1 MKTIKKKEGKKDKK
15 KELTKKQKYTVRGIF
30 IGVFVASL
38 LVNGL
43 FFVNLQMEV
52 FSTGAGDF
60 NFNFSGIEIIEP
72 YGDTSKS
79 AVIFSDNYGNP
90 GIDAGRTNWDFD
102 PTQSADMYFD
112 LLEDHPIDLDDKMGW
127 VYGIQD
133 KYSKLVG
140 VDNSWY
146 GSSGIS
152 IDIDSKN
159 SGIPDL
165 TISLDNVYPSD
176 SNGEPDD
183 TYDYEFIER
192 TLIDSLGNER
202 AIELGIGFITLE
214 LSVSIIPDY
223 YIAVKSTNAN
233 LLQTLNAEV
242 VGDYKHIAQYH
253 DTAGA
258 SLSFIAVLRL
268 DINEL
273 DFGEFGTLN
282 PESFNFG
289 NGILGVYK
297 RGFGD
302 VSEIDSPD
310 DPYLIGTQDTTTW
323 LFPGSN
329 DIIATQNQRC
339 PMFDSPESAIDK
351 TDELVSSQT
360 KTKDFKENNPNTVF
374 FTFGQNV
381 ELGMDYEK
389 NWLSYTLVDSL
400 RLQMI
405 QYVQRITVQVYTS
418 VCAPLAGIGW
428 DPVKMLIDLPDP
440 PPPKE
445 RLWDKIANW
454 VADLL
459 GIKKQWAELIMI
471 AVIVVVPILVILIL
485 LAIFA
490 PQVFPMMAKALA
502 GFFKRRAMKKARS
515 R

>member
-1 MKTIKKKEGKKDKK
+1 MAQKKKKTK
-15 KELTKKQKYTVRGIF
+15 KEKEKIKSITK
-30 IGVFVASL
+30 GVFFGFFVASIML
-38 LVNGL
+38 NAL
-43 FFVNLQMEV
+43 FFSNIQFSMYQTSHGDFSVNLM
-52 FSTGAGDF
+52 GL
-60 NFNFSGIEIIEP
+60 EIQEP
-72 YGDTSKS
+72 YGDASKS
-79 AVIFSDNYGNP
+79 AVIFSDKYGNP
-90 GIDAGRTNWDFD
+90 YIDATRTNWEFD
-102 PTQSADMYFD
+102 SSISADMYYD
-112 LLEDHPIDLDDKMGW
+112 KLEEHPIDLDDKMGW

-152 IDIDSKN
+152 VDIDSKN

-165 TISLDNVYPSD
+165 TISLDNFYPSD
-176 SNGEPDD
+176 SNGNPDS
-183 TYDYEFIER
+183 DYAYETETR
-192 TLIDSLGNER
+192 TLIDSEGNER
-202 AIELGIGFITLE
+202 TVELGVGFITLE
-214 LSVSIIPDY
+214 LGISIIPDY
-223 YIAVKSTNAN
+223 YIAVKSTNDK

-258 SLSFIAVLRL
+258 SLSFNVVLRL

-282 PESFNFG
+282 PEGINFG

-302 VSEIDSPD
+302 VSEIDNPD
-310 DPYLIGTQDTTTW
+310 DSYLIGTQDTTTW
-323 LFPGSN
+323 LFSGSN
-329 DIIATQNQRC
+329 DIINTQNQKC
-339 PMFDSPESAIDK
+339 PMYDSAESVIDRS
-351 TDELVSSQT
+351 DALVSEQT
-360 KTKDFKENNPNTVF
+360 QTTDFKENNPNTVF
-374 FTFGQNV
+374 FTFGLNV